1 MITIYTQMTYTLAS
15 RRLVAR
21 PFNMAGHLRATY
33 APVRFASNSA
43 QNQRLELKHIG
54 IMNEP
59 IIPLSRAP
67 WTNPKGLVK
76 HFYRR
81 MYAFVVNTFNV
92 AQYRL
97 KTKKKPRFTEW
108 KNEAILNYIAVNKAF
123 AARELD
129 SVDDKMNTWVKKALV
144 ERSKTLPEDVKF
156 QYGPIEFAK
165 VPKVVNFT
173 YLPLPNHAPGI
184 TLIVYRFDMTQKILR
199 SQRRS
204 DEVKTTTK
212 KSTEYIGCVYDNSY
226 SPPKCLLAGTV
237 FESPMDIPLPDPDM
251 SDERVVIQSMHDK
264 GDIFREPKAIK
275 A

>member
-1 MITIYTQMTYTLAS
+1 MLQTMAS
-15 RRLVAR
+15 RRLVTR
-21 PFNMAGHLRATY
+21 PFSMAGHLRAAY
-33 APVRFASNSA
+33 APVRFASNASKS
-43 QNQRLELKHIG
+43 QRLELKHIG

-59 IIPLSRAP
+59 IIPLTKAP
-67 WTNPKGLVK
+67 WTNPKLLVR

-108 KNEAILNYIAVNKAF
+108 KNDAILNYIAVNKAF
-123 AARELD
+123 AARELE
-129 SVDDKMNTWVKKALV
+129 SVEDKMNTWVKKALV
-144 ERSKTLPEDVKF
+144 ERSKTLPDDVKF
-156 QYGPIEFAK
+156 QYGPIQFDR
-165 VPKVVNFT
+165 VPRVVNFT

-184 TLIVYRFDMTQKILR
+184 TLIIYRFDMTQQILR

-212 KSTEYIGCVYDNSY
+212 KSTEYIGCVYDNSFT
-226 SPPKCLLAGTV
+226 PAKCLLAGTV
-237 FESPMDIPLPDPDM
+237 FESPIETSLPDPDM

-264 GDIFREPKAIK
+264 GDIFREAKAIK